1 MSFDTWGPHRGE
13 PWTSGRWSAELR
25 ADELADLH
33 VDGVLVA
40 RSVRAVVRDRDWGT
54 VPVSVTGL
62 TVDAAGVALTLRYDG
77 LGIAADAV
85 LRVEQHGAELAVSL
99 DLAADGPIATNRTG
113 LVLLHPPVV
122 SGAELRIRHPDGS
135 TTAAA
140 FPDAINP
147 HQPAFGIAGLDWPH
161 GGLELSAD
169 FAGDVFEMEDQ
180 RNWTD
185 ASYKTYSRPLELP
198 FPYDLAD
205 GERVAQ
211 SIVFRAA
218 GTAERA
224 DADAPV
230 VHLVDAGRA
239 VPAVLVAAATA
250 PADGAAHPV
259 AAASAV
265 LVEFEADAPNAAA
278 VLERASASGLPLDV
292 RIVAGSAEQVAGA
305 VALAAPHRPVR
316 LGVFDA
322 ATHVSEAP
330 LHAALVEAAAGLG
343 AELVGGARSHFTELN
358 RTHGRLPRFDA
369 WTISVTPQMHAR
381 ESFQIEE
388 SIGLQRRVVADAVA
402 IAGGAPVHVGP
413 VTLRP
418 RFNAVATTA
427 PPTPPADLDAGYGPA
442 LLDDATDERQD
453 APQLAAWVIASA
465 AALAEGGAASV
476 AWFEEWGPRG
486 LDGTPAAEAVAAVH
500 ALSGL
505 PLLVPAT
512 TTPDDAR
519 TWALAAR
526 TPTGVRVLAA
536 RLGDTAGELA
546 ITADGP
552 VVRAMLEPGTWSII
566 DLPTDDEE
574 D

>member
-1 MSFDTWGPHRGE
+1 MTLGTWGPHRGD
-13 PWTSGRWSAELR
+13 PWTSGRWRAELR
-25 ADELADLH
+25 GDELADLH

-54 VPVSVTGL
+54 VPVSVTS
-62 TVDAAGVALTLRYDG
+62 VAHEHGAVVLALRYDG
-77 LGIAADAV
+77 LAADAT
-85 LRVEQHGAELAVSL
+85 LRIEERGAELAVSL
-99 DLAADGPIATNRTG
+99 DLTADGPIATNRTG

-122 SGAELRIRHPDGS
+122 SGAALRIRRADGAS
-135 TTAAA
+135 EQSS
-140 FPDAINP
+140 FPETISP

-185 ASYKTYSRPLELP
+185 ASYKTYSRPLDLP

-205 GERVAQ
+205 GERVVQ

-224 DADAPV
+224 DAGAPV

-239 VPAVLVAAATA
+239 VPSVLVGASTA
-250 PADGAAHPV
+250 PSDGAAHARP
-259 AAASAV
+259 AADAV
-265 LVEFEADAPNAAA
+265 LVEIEAGAPNTGA
-278 VLERASASGLPLDV
+278 VLERAATSGLPLDV
-292 RIVAGSAEQVAGA
+292 RIVAGDPSQVAGA
-305 VALAAPHRPVR
+305 VDLAAPYAPVR
-316 LGVFDA
+316 LAVFDA
-322 ATHVSEAP
+322 VTHVSEAP
-330 LHAALVEAAAGLG
+330 LHAALVAAAAGLG

-358 RTHGRLPRFDA
+358 RTHERLPRFDA

-381 ESFQIEE
+381 ETFQIEE
-388 SIGLQRRVVADAVA
+388 SIGLQRRVAADALA
-402 IAGGAPVHVGP
+402 IAGGAPLHVGP
-413 VTLRP
+413 ITLRP

-427 PPTPPADLDAGYGPA
+427 PPAPPADLDAGYGPA
-442 LLDDATDERQD
+442 LRDDADDERQA
-453 APQLAAWVIASA
+453 APQLGAWVIASA
-465 AALAEGGAASV
+465 AALAQGGAASV

-486 LDGTPAAEAVAAVH
+486 LEGTPAAEAVAAVH

-505 PLLVPAT
+505 PLLVPDAT
-512 TTPDDAR
+512 APDDAS
-519 TWALAAR
+519 TWTLAAR
-526 TPTGVRVLAA
+526 TPDGVRVLAA
-536 RLGDTAGELA
+536 RLGDTAEELLIA
-546 ITADGP
+546 AGGGT
-552 VVRAMLEPGTWSII
+552 VRAMLEPGTWSVI